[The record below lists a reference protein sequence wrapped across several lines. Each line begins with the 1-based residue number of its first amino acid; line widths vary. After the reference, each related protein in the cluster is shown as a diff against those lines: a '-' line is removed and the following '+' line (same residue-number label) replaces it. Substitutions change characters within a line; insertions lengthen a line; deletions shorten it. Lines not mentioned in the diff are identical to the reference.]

1 MTKETKIGLL
11 VGLAFIILFA
21 IILSEKGA
29 TRSGSA
35 PTGLTVADATK
46 QPTRIAA
53 GDRPFGG
60 AGQVE
65 TPLGPIVN
73 PHTPSHRTPMEER
86 VRPTQPIGAENEQ
99 PPPLPAA
106 VVQMLNLSGT
116 GGNSSDG
123 VPSAAGPEEP
133 GRGEPL
139 PAVFP
144 EETGPAQP
152 PTAYASTTTNQP
164 GVSPPSAALESATPA
179 ASGTK
184 TIHVVQPGES
194 VGKIAA
200 KHYGRS
206 TPSRIEAI
214 QEANRDVLKDPHKI
228 KAGDKLKIP
237 LIEEHGDQFEL
248 VGSFAGIPAVSQS
261 PMAGGTPRSTP
272 TGSPPI
278 RIPTSVEERTT
289 PSASPREP
297 ALLPEPTRPA
307 VAPVEGSA
315 EQPRWQWY
323 EVQKKDTLSGI
334 AKQKL
339 GGERFADEIYNLNR
353 DVLTNKNT
361 LRPGMKIRIPLRNT
375 AGHNTAT
382 LRAT

>member
-35 PTGLTVADATK
+35 PTGLTVADASK

-53 GDRPFGG
+53 GERPFGG

-65 TPLGPIVN
+65 TPLGPIVT

-86 VRPTQPIGAENEQ
+86 VPPTQPIGAENEQ
-99 PPPLPAA
+99 PPPLPAS
-106 VVQMLNLSGT
+106 VVQMLNLSESGS
-116 GGNSSDG
+116 NSSDG
-123 VPSAAGPEEP
+123 VPYAAGPEEP

-139 PAVFP
+139 PAVSP
-144 EETGPAQP
+144 EGMGPSQP
-152 PTAYASTTTNQP
+152 PVSYASATTNQP
-164 GVSPPSAALESATPA
+164 GTPPPSASLDGVTPA

-184 TIHVVQPGES
+184 AIHVVQPGES

-237 LIEEHGDQFEL
+237 LIEQHGDQFEL
-248 VGSFAGIPAVSQS
+248 VGSFAGIPAVPQS
-261 PMAGGTPRSTP
+261 ATAGGTPRSTP

-289 PSASPREP
+289 AGENPREP
-297 ALLPEPTRPA
+297 APRPESPRPA
-307 VAPVEGSA
+307 NATGSPG

-334 AKQKL
+334 AKQRL
-339 GGERFADEIYNLNR
+339 GGERFANDIYNFNR
-353 DVLTNKNT
+353 DVLPNKNT
-361 LRPGMKIRIPLRNT
+361 LKPGMKIRIPLRNP
-375 AGHNTAT
+375 AGPATAT